1 MTEAKMNP
9 ALIELII
16 LAGIAVFLFLR
27 LRSVL
32 GTREGF
38 EKPRMQ
44 PKNDAPKRDFK
55 VIDGGED
62 KDITDNVDKNSKS
75 AEALKLIKSEDE
87 NFTVNEFLSG
97 ARSAYEWILMS
108 FEKNEIDE
116 IRELLSEEVAEAFDA
131 VVDQRVS
138 QGLTIEAEFIG
149 IREMKLVEAIYSSNT
164 KTAEISVS
172 FVGEMTSVVK
182 NSSGEIV
189 EGDSK
194 QIKRQKDTWTFSKDI
209 KSSNPNWLLVATGE

>member
-1 MTEAKMNP
+1 MNP

-116 IRELLSEEVAEAFDA
+116 IREFLSEDVAEAFDA
-131 VVDQRVS
+131 VVEQRVS

-149 IREMKLVEAIYSSNT
+149 IREMKLMEASYSSTT

-189 EGDSK
+189 EGDPK

>member
-1 MTEAKMNP
+1 MNP
-9 ALIELII
+9 ALIKLII

-75 AEALKLIKSEDE
+75 AEALKVIKAEDE

-149 IREMKLVEAIYSSNT
+149 IREMKLVEATYSSNT

-189 EGDSK
+189 EGDPK

>member
-1 MTEAKMNP
+1 MNP

-75 AEALKLIKSEDE
+75 VEALKLIKSEDE

-149 IREMKLVEAIYSSNT
+149 IREMKLVEATYSSNT

-189 EGDSK
+189 EGDPK

>member
-1 MTEAKMNP
+1 MNP

-87 NFTVNEFLSG
+87 NFTVNGFLSG

-149 IREMKLVEAIYSSNT
+149 IREMKLVEATYSSNT

>member
-1 MTEAKMNP
+1 MNP

-87 NFTVNEFLSG
+87 SFTVNEFLSG

-149 IREMKLVEAIYSSNT
+149 IREMKLVEATYSSNT

-189 EGDSK
+189 EGDPK

>member
-1 MTEAKMNP
+1 MNP

-44 PKNDAPKRDFK
+44 PKNEAPKRDFK

-149 IREMKLVEAIYSSNT
+149 IREMKLVEATYSSNT

-209 KSSNPNWLLVATGE
+209 KSSNPNWLLVHQ

>member
-1 MTEAKMNP
+1 MNP

-16 LAGIAVFLFLR
+16 LAGIAVFLFVR
-27 LRSVL
+27 LKNVL

-44 PKNDAPKRDFK
+44 PKTDSPKREFK

-62 KDITDNVDKNSKS
+62 KDITDNVEKNSKS
-75 AEALKLIKSEDE
+75 ANALKIIKEKDE
-87 NFTVNEFLSG
+87 KFTVNEFLSG

-108 FEKNEIDE
+108 FEKNEMDD
-116 IRELLSEEVAEAFDA
+116 IRDLLSEEVAEAFDS
-131 VVDQRVS
+131 VVEQRVS

-149 IREMKLVEAIYSSNT
+149 VREMKLVDADYNLKT
-164 KTAEISVS
+164 DTAEIVVS
-172 FVGEMTSVVK
+172 FVGEITSVVK
-182 NSSGEIV
+182 NASGEII

-194 QIKRQKDTWTFSKDI
+194 QIKRQKDTWTFSKNI
-209 KSSNPNWLLVATGE
+209 KSSDPNWLLVATGE

>member
-1 MTEAKMNP
+1 MNP

-62 KDITDNVDKNSKS
+62 KDITDNVEKNSKS
-75 AEALKLIKSEDE
+75 AKALKTIKEKDE
-87 NFTVNEFLSG
+87 TFTVNEFLSG

-108 FEKNEIDE
+108 FEKNEIDD
-116 IRELLSEEVAEAFDA
+116 IRELLSEEVAEAFDS
-131 VVDQRVS
+131 VVEQRIS

-149 IREMKLVEAIYSSNT
+149 VREMKLVDASYKSKT
-164 KTAEISVS
+164 KTAEIAVS
-172 FVGEMTSVVK
+172 FIGEMTSVVK

-209 KSSNPNWLLVATGE
+209 ESSDPNWLLVATGE

>member
-1 MTEAKMNP
+1 MNP

-116 IRELLSEEVAEAFDA
+116 IRELLNEEVAEAFDA

-149 IREMKLVEAIYSSNT
+149 IREMKLVEATYSSNT

-194 QIKRQKDTWTFSKDI
+194 QIKRQKDIWTFSKDI
-209 KSSNPNWLLVATGE
+209 KSSSPNWLLVATGE

>member
-1 MTEAKMNP
+1 MNP

-116 IRELLSEEVAEAFDA
+116 IREFLSEEVAEAFDA

-138 QGLTIEAEFIG
+138 QGLTVEAEFIG
-149 IREMKLVEAIYSSNT
+149 IREMKLVEASYSSKT

>member
-1 MTEAKMNP
+1 MNP

-27 LRSVL
+27 LKNVL

-44 PKNDAPKRDFK
+44 PKTDSPKRKFK

-62 KDITDNVDKNSKS
+62 KDITDNVEKNSKS
-75 AEALKLIKSEDE
+75 ANALKIIKEKDE

-108 FEKNEIDE
+108 FEKNEMDD
-116 IRELLSEEVAEAFDA
+116 IRDLLSEEVAEAFDS
-131 VVDQRVS
+131 VVEQRVS

-149 IREMKLVEAIYSSNT
+149 VREMKLVDADYNLKT
-164 KTAEISVS
+164 DTAEIVVS
-172 FVGEMTSVVK
+172 FVGEITSVVK
-182 NSSGEIV
+182 NASGEII

-194 QIKRQKDTWTFSKDI
+194 KIKRQKDTWTFSKNI
-209 KSSNPNWLLVATGE
+209 KSSDPNWLLVATGE

>member
-1 MTEAKMNP
+1 MNP

-75 AEALKLIKSEDE
+75 AEALKLVKSEDE

-116 IRELLSEEVAEAFDA
+116 IREFLSEEVAEAFDA
-131 VVDQRVS
+131 VVEQRVS

-149 IREMKLVEAIYSSNT
+149 IREMKLMEASYSSTT

>member
-1 MTEAKMNP
+1 MNP

-44 PKNDAPKRDFK
+44 PKNEAPKRDFK

-149 IREMKLVEAIYSSNT
+149 IRDMKLVEATYSSKT

-194 QIKRQKDTWTFSKDI
+194 QIKRQKDIWTFSKDI
-209 KSSNPNWLLVATGE
+209 KSSSPNWLLVATGE

>member
-1 MTEAKMNP
+1 MNP

-149 IREMKLVEAIYSSNT
+149 IREMKLVEATYSSNT
-164 KTAEISVS
+164 KAAEISVS

>member
-1 MTEAKMNP
+1 MNP

-44 PKNDAPKRDFK
+44 TKHDAPKRDFK

-75 AEALKLIKSEDE
+75 AEALKLIKAEDE

-116 IRELLSEEVAEAFDA
+116 IREFLSEEVAEAFDA
-131 VVDQRVS
+131 VVEQRVS

-149 IREMKLVEAIYSSNT
+149 IREMKLMEASYSSKT

-194 QIKRQKDTWTFSKDI
+194 QIKRQKDIWTFSKDI
-209 KSSNPNWLLVATGE
+209 KSSSPNWLLVATGE

>member
-1 MTEAKMNP
+1 MNP

-75 AEALKLIKSEDE
+75 AEALRLIKSEDE

-149 IREMKLVEAIYSSNT
+149 IREMKLVEATYSSNT

-189 EGDSK
+189 EGDPK
-194 QIKRQKDTWTFSKDI
+194 QIKRQKETWTFSKDI

>member
-1 MTEAKMNP
+1 MNP

-116 IRELLSEEVAEAFDA
+116 IREFLSEEVAEAFDA

-149 IREMKLVEAIYSSNT
+149 IREMKLMEATYSSKT

>member
-1 MTEAKMNP
+1 MNP

-38 EKPRMQ
+38 EKLRMQ

-149 IREMKLVEAIYSSNT
+149 IREMKLVEATYSSNT

>member
-1 MTEAKMNP
+1 MNP

-62 KDITDNVDKNSKS
+62 KDITDNVDKNSRS
-75 AEALKLIKSEDE
+75 AEALKLIKAEDE

-149 IREMKLVEAIYSSNT
+149 IREMKLVEATYSSNT

-182 NSSGEIV
+182 NTSGEIV

-194 QIKRQKDTWTFSKDI
+194 QIKRQKDIWTFSKDI
-209 KSSNPNWLLVATGE
+209 KSSSPNWLLVATGE

>member
-1 MTEAKMNP
+1 MNP

-16 LAGIAVFLFLR
+16 LAGIAVFLFVR
-27 LRSVL
+27 LKNVL

-44 PKNDAPKRDFK
+44 PKTDSPKREFK

-62 KDITDNVDKNSKS
+62 KDITDNVEKNSKS
-75 AEALKLIKSEDE
+75 ANALKIIKEKDE

-108 FEKNEIDE
+108 FEKNEMDD
-116 IRELLSEEVAEAFDA
+116 IRDLLSEEVAEAFDS
-131 VVDQRVS
+131 VVEQRVS

-149 IREMKLVEAIYSSNT
+149 VREMKLVDADYNLKT
-164 KTAEISVS
+164 DTAEIVVS
-172 FVGEMTSVVK
+172 FVGEITSVVK
-182 NSSGEIV
+182 NASGEII

-194 QIKRQKDTWTFSKDI
+194 KIKRQKDTWTFSKNI
-209 KSSNPNWLLVATGE
+209 KSSDPNWLLVATGE

>member
-1 MTEAKMNP
+1 LIEAKMNP

-44 PKNDAPKRDFK
+44 PKNEAPKRDFK

-62 KDITDNVDKNSKS
+62 KDET
-75 AEALKLIKSEDE
+75 
-87 NFTVNEFLSG
+87 FTVNEFLSG

-108 FEKNEIDE
+108 FEKNEIDD
-116 IRELLSEEVAEAFDA
+116 IREILSEEVAEAFDS
-131 VVDQRVS
+131 VVEQRIS

-149 IREMKLVEAIYSSNT
+149 VREMKLVDASYNSKTN
-164 KTAEISVS
+164 TAEIAVS
-172 FVGEMTSVVK
+172 FIGEMTSVVK

-209 KSSNPNWLLVATGE
+209 QSSDPNWLLVATGE

>member
-1 MTEAKMNP
+1 MNP

-149 IREMKLVEAIYSSNT
+149 IREMKLVEATYSSNT

-172 FVGEMTSVVK
+172 FVVFLVCFCCDAYFASFVVIDM
-182 NSSGEIV
+182 IV
-189 EGDSK
+189 C
-194 QIKRQKDTWTFSKDI
+194 FV
-209 KSSNPNWLLVATGE
+209 KSFYNCIDVVYRFYLFP

>member
-1 MTEAKMNP
+1 MNP

-87 NFTVNEFLSG
+87 SFTVNEFLSG

-164 KTAEISVS
+164 KTAQISVS

>member
-1 MTEAKMNP
+1 MNP

-44 PKNDAPKRDFK
+44 PKNEAPKRDFK

-75 AEALKLIKSEDE
+75 AEALKSIKSEDE

-149 IREMKLVEAIYSSNT
+149 IREMKLVEATYSSNT

>member
-1 MTEAKMNP
+1 MNP

-44 PKNDAPKRDFK
+44 PKNEAPKRDFK

-149 IREMKLVEAIYSSNT
+149 IREMKLVEATYSSKT

>member
-1 MTEAKMNP
+1 LIEAKMNP

-44 PKNDAPKRDFK
+44 PKNDSPKRDFK

-62 KDITDNVDKNSKS
+62 KDITDNVEKNSKS
-75 AEALKLIKSEDE
+75 AKALKVIKEKDE

-108 FEKNEIDE
+108 FEKNEMDD
-116 IRELLSEEVAEAFDA
+116 IRALLSEEVAEAFDS
-131 VVDQRVS
+131 VVEQRVA
-138 QGLTIEAEFIG
+138 QGLT
-149 IREMKLVEAIYSSNT
+149 VEADYNLKT
-164 KTAEISVS
+164 DTAEIAVS
-172 FVGEMTSVVK
+172 FIGEMTSVVK
-182 NSSGEIV
+182 NASGEIV
-189 EGDSK
+189 EGDTK

-209 KSSNPNWLLVATGE
+209 KSSDPNWLLVATGE

>member
-1 MTEAKMNP
+1 MNP

-75 AEALKLIKSEDE
+75 AEDLKLIKSEDE

-149 IREMKLVEAIYSSNT
+149 IREMKLVEATYSSNT

>member
-1 MTEAKMNP
+1 MNP

-75 AEALKLIKSEDE
+75 AEALRLIKSEDE

-149 IREMKLVEAIYSSNT
+149 IREMKLVEATYSSNT

-189 EGDSK
+189 EGDPK

>member
-1 MTEAKMNP
+1 MNP

-131 VVDQRVS
+131 VVNQRVS

-149 IREMKLVEAIYSSNT
+149 IREMKLVEATYSSNT

-189 EGDSK
+189 EGDPK

>member
-1 MTEAKMNP
+1 MNP

-27 LRSVL
+27 LKNVL

-44 PKNDAPKRDFK
+44 PKTDSPKREFK

-62 KDITDNVDKNSKS
+62 KDITDNVEKNSKS
-75 AEALKLIKSEDE
+75 ANALKIIKEKDE

-108 FEKNEIDE
+108 FEKNEMDD
-116 IRELLSEEVAEAFDA
+116 IRDLLSEEVAEAFDS
-131 VVDQRVS
+131 VVEQRVY

-149 IREMKLVEAIYSSNT
+149 VREMKLVDADYNLKT
-164 KTAEISVS
+164 DTAEIVVS
-172 FVGEMTSVVK
+172 FVGEITSVVK
-182 NSSGEIV
+182 NASGEII

-194 QIKRQKDTWTFSKDI
+194 KIKRQKDTWTFSKNI
-209 KSSNPNWLLVATGE
+209 KSSDPNWLLVATGE

>member
-1 MTEAKMNP
+1 MNP

-149 IREMKLVEAIYSSNT
+149 VREMKLVEATYSSNT

-189 EGDSK
+189 EGDPK

>member
-1 MTEAKMNP
+1 MNP

-87 NFTVNEFLSG
+87 DFTVNEFLSG

-149 IREMKLVEAIYSSNT
+149 IREMKLVEATYSSNT

>member
-1 MTEAKMNP
+1 MNP

-32 GTREGF
+32 GTRDGF

-44 PKNDAPKRDFK
+44 PKNEAPKRDFK

-149 IREMKLVEAIYSSNT
+149 IREMKLVEATYSSNT